1 MAPTLAGPGLTP
13 VERDCMVRALPKQ
26 DRGLPLPDIFD
37 EVEEDLRAERARQM
51 ARRWG
56 GLALGAA
63 LVVVAATGGWQAWRW
78 NQARQADAAAETYLN
93 LHRTTEREGADLA
106 AAAGGFAA
114 LGREAPAGYATLA
127 RLRAAALR
135 AETGD
140 VPGAIALWDALA
152 ADGGADPL
160 YRDLATLLSVT
171 HSVDTG
177 DPAAL
182 AARIGPL
189 TAPGNAW
196 RASAREVQALIA
208 IRRGAEEEARRM
220 LEALVSDP
228 TAPSGVR
235 ERAQRVAAG
244 LRG

>member
-1 MAPTLAGPGLTP
+1 
-13 VERDCMVRALPKQ
+13 
-26 DRGLPLPDIFD
+26 LPDIFD

-51 ARRWG
+51 AKRWG
-56 GLALGAA
+56 GLALAA
-63 LVVVAATGGWQAWRW
+63 AVAAVAATGGWQAWRW
-78 NQARQADAAAETYLN
+78 NEGRQAAAAAQTYLN
-93 LHRTTEREGADLA
+93 LHQTTEREGADLA

-114 LGREAPAGYATLA
+114 LGREAPSGYATLA

-140 VPGAIALWDALA
+140 RAGATALWDQVA
-152 ADGGADPL
+152 ADGGADQL

-171 HSVDTG
+171 HSIETG

-189 TAPGNAW
+189 TAPGNPW
-196 RASAREVQALIA
+196 RASAREAQALIA

-228 TAPSGVR
+228 ATPAGLR